1 MEVNKKFGFKILY
14 NTLCS
19 TTYLVK
25 ITNISNDGFYGLVPL
40 SDASIE
46 TLSKSDKN
54 YNVARNMMNI
64 TKLISDQYFW
74 SPKIDHDG
82 IRILNMDDYLKFSRM
97 LKLLGLKYNKKK
109 NEIVKL
115 K

>member
-25 ITNISNDGFYGLVPL
+25 TANISNDGFYGLVPL

-46 TLSKSDKN
+46 TLSKSDKKVT
-54 YNVARNMMNI
+54 VAKVDMARFTMLFP
-64 TKLISDQYFW
+64 T
-74 SPKIDHDG
+74 
-82 IRILNMDDYLKFSRM
+82 RI
-97 LKLLGLKYNKKK
+97 
-109 NEIVKL
+109 EIKVKS
-115 K
+115 KRS